1 MGKYEFRYSDE
12 GPYGAT
18 MRLLA
23 GTALTGRVVLDI
35 GCGDAALATV
45 ISSRGG
51 TYVGVDVDPDAVA
64 KLTEDGYEAHL
75 LDLTA
80 PELTTRLAAL
90 VSGRDLAAVLCLD
103 VLEHVAEPAQVLT
116 AVHEVTTN
124 AELIASIP
132 HVGHLDLARQLLLG
146 NWRLTETG
154 LLDRTHLRFFTEHS
168 LTELMSRAGWHEAAR
183 DDVILAQSDQH
194 VDHHPAF
201 GPHAV
206 LAGFLGRL
214 RAGVDGHGQVNQFV
228 RRYHRG
234 SPRDEHPAPVTTAFL
249 SVVLRTT
256 GERID
261 SLTDVLCCLAAQTD
275 LDFEVVLVVHD
286 PDRVETVAHLVD
298 TFEGNLGCRVR
309 LVSCR
314 GGTRARPANL
324 GLAAARGHYVT
335 FLDDDDLVTADWVEN
350 FRRGATAHPGCLIRC
365 WAAEQDRAW
374 GRGGELASHAAIG
387 PLRPQYVK
395 DFDFV
400 EHLRQNQ
407 TPIHCFAVPTT
418 IYRMGVV
425 FDESLTV
432 CEDWQFLL
440 RAASLCGVHDTRAVT
455 AIYSK
460 FSDRSSAHLVPP
472 ADWSTTHSWILM
484 QLDREPL
491 LLPPGSARRLEQV
504 QADADRAAVLEAELA
519 TVRAELTAYRQV
531 CDDAHQAID
540 ELKSS
545 TSWKASA
552 PIRTTAAVGRRISR
566 RLRGRNPKLPSDG

>member
-1 MGKYEFRYSDE
+1 MGKYEFRYTDD

-23 GTALTGRVVLDI
+23 GTVLTGRVVLDL
-35 GCGDAALATV
+35 GCGDAALAKV
-45 ISSRGG
+45 ISSRGA
-51 TYVGVDVDPDAVA
+51 TYLGVDADPDAVA
-64 KLTEDGYEAHL
+64 KLAEDGHEAYL

-80 PELTTRLAAL
+80 PDLTAHLRTL

-103 VLEHVAEPAQVLT
+103 VLEHLAEPAPVLT
-116 AVHEVTTN
+116 ALHEVTGSAG

-146 NWRLTETG
+146 NWQMTETG

-168 LTELMSRAGWHEAAR
+168 LTELMSSTGWHESAR
-183 DDVILAQSDQH
+183 DDVVLVQSDQH

-201 GPHAV
+201 GQHAV
-206 LAGFLGRL
+206 LAGFLDQL

-234 SPRDEHPAPVTTAFL
+234 SPRDGHPAPVVIPFL
-249 SVVLRTT
+249 SIVLRTT
-256 GERID
+256 GERMD
-261 SLTDVLCCLAAQTD
+261 SLADVLCCLAAQTD
-275 LDFEVVLVVHD
+275 LDIEVVLVVHD
-286 PDRVETVAHLVD
+286 PDRAEAVQHLVD

-309 LVSCR
+309 LTGCR

-324 GLAAARGHYVT
+324 GLSLARGHYVA

-350 FRRGATAHPGCLIRC
+350 FRRGAVAHPGCLIRC
-365 WAAEQDRAW
+365 WAAEQNRIW
-374 GRGGELASHAAIG
+374 SRPGELASHTAIG

-407 TPIHCFAVPTT
+407 TPIHCFAVPAT
-418 IYRMGVV
+418 IYRMGVA

-460 FSDRSSAHLVPP
+460 FSDRSSAHLVPQS
-472 ADWSTTHSWILM
+472 DWSTTHSWILM
-484 QLDREPL
+484 QLDRRPL
-491 LLPPGSARRLEQV
+491 LLPPGSARRLEHLQSGAAQV
-504 QADADRAAVLEAELA
+504 AALEAELA
-519 TVRAELTAYRQV
+519 TVHAELGAYRRV
-531 CDDAHQAID
+531 ADDAHRAID
-540 ELKSS
+540 ELKTS
-545 TSWKASA
+545 TSWKISA
-552 PIRTTAAVGRRISR
+552 PVRTTAAVGRRILR
-566 RLRGRNPKLPSDG
+566 RLRRRS

>member
-1 MGKYEFRYSDE
+1 VGKYEFHYTDE

-23 GTALTGRVVLDI
+23 GTALTDRVVLDL
-35 GCGDAALATV
+35 GCGDAALAKV
-45 ISSRGG
+45 ISSHGA
-51 TYVGVDVDPDAVA
+51 TYVGVDVDPDPVA
-64 KLTEDGYEAHL
+64 KLAEEGYEAHL
-75 LDLTA
+75 IDLTA
-80 PELTTRLAAL
+80 PDLAAQL
-90 VSGRDLAAVLCLD
+90 STHLAGRDLAAVLCLD
-103 VLEHVAEPAQVLT
+103 VLEHLAEPAPVLT
-116 AVHEVTTN
+116 ALHAVATN

-146 NWRLTETG
+146 NWELTETG
-154 LLDRTHLRFFTEHS
+154 LLDRTHLRFFTERS
-168 LTELMSRAGWHEAAR
+168 LTELMSSTGWHESAR
-183 DDVILAQSDQH
+183 DDVVLVQSDQH

-201 GPHAV
+201 GQHAV
-206 LAGFLGRL
+206 LAGFLGQL

-234 SPRDEHPAPVTTAFL
+234 SPRDEHPAPAVVPFL
-249 SVVLRTT
+249 SIVLRTM
-256 GERID
+256 GERLD
-261 SLTDVLCCLAAQTD
+261 SLADVLCCLAAQTD
-275 LDFEVVLVVHD
+275 LDIEVVLVVHD
-286 PDRVETVAHLVD
+286 PDRVEPVAHLVD
-298 TFEGNLGCRVR
+298 TFEGNLGCRIR
-309 LVSCR
+309 LVTCR

-324 GLAAARGHYVT
+324 GLSRARGHYVA

-350 FRRGATAHPGCLIRC
+350 FRRGALAHPGCLIRC

-374 GRGGELASHAAIG
+374 GRPEELASHAAVG

-418 IYRMGVV
+418 TYRMGVT
-425 FDESLTV
+425 FDESLSV

-460 FSDRSSAHLVPP
+460 FSDRSSAQLVPE

-484 QLDREPL
+484 QLDRRAL
-491 LLPPGSARRLEQV
+491 LLPPGSARRLAQM
-504 QADADRAAVLEAELA
+504 QADRDRIRALEAELA
-519 TVRAELTAYRQV
+519 TYRQV
-531 CDDAHQAID
+531 ADDAHRAIA
-540 ELKSS
+540 ELKAS
-545 TSWKASA
+545 TSWRVST
-552 PIRTTAAVGRRISR
+552 PIRTTAAVGRRIGR
-566 RLRGRNPKLPSDG
+566 RLRGRS